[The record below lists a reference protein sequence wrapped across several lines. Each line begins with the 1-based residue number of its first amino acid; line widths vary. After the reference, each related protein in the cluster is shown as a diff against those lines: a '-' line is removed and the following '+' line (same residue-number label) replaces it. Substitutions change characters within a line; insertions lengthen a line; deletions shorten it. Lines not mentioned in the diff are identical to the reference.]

1 MTKRISNTAIKIA
14 AVIQILALT
23 LLASCSAVGVN
34 ASANVCHATGDAA
47 NPYEEITIDNPDLL
61 NVHLAHAEDIYPV
74 PVGGCPTSQIE
85 VVEGNI
91 TICHA
96 TSSKTNLYEEI
107 TVSVNGL
114 NGHGDHEGDV
124 IPMPAEGCPIAP
136 LVNTADE
143 IAVCHVTDDME
154 NPYEEIMVPSV
165 ELNEYLLANP
175 NDVSPVP
182 EDGCPAVLVVPDAD
196 EIAVCHVTG
205 DAANPYDIV
214 MVVSADLDAYVL
226 ANPND
231 INPMPSTGCPAYL
244 LEVDNGTV
252 TFCHANDDES
262 KSYEEI
268 VVNVDGLDGHGDH
281 EEDVFPISEA
291 DGCPASAVVVNDGRV
306 TICHATGSKKN
317 PYVEI
322 TVSVN
327 GLNGHDKHSGDI
339 IPAPADGCKP

>member
-1 MTKRISNTAIKIA
+1 MFMTKKISTTAIKLA

-61 NVHLAHAEDIYPV
+61 NVHLAHAQDIFPV
-74 PVGGCPTSQIE
+74 PVGGCPASLVE

-96 TSSKTNLYEEI
+96 TSSETNPYEEI

-124 IPMPAEGCPIAP
+124 IPMPAEGCPVAP
-136 LVNTADE
+136 VATA
-143 IAVCHVTDDME
+143 TDTDM
-154 NPYEEIMVPSV
+154 
-165 ELNEYLLANP
+165 
-175 NDVSPVP
+175 DT
-182 EDGCPAVLVVPDAD
+182 D

-205 DAANPYDIV
+205 DAANPYDVV
-214 MVVSADLDAYVL
+214 MVASTELDAYVL
-226 ANPND
+226 ANPSD

-244 LEVDNGTV
+244 MEVNDGKV

-262 KSYEEI
+262 KSYAEI
-268 VVNVDGLDGHGDH
+268 AVSVDGLDGHGDH

-291 DGCPASAVVVNDGRV
+291 EGCPASAVVVNDGRI
-306 TICHATGSKKN
+306 TICHATSSKNN

-327 GLNGHDKHSGDI
+327 GLNGHDKHNGDI
-339 IPAPADGCKP
+339 IPAPAGGCPTTKP